1 MNFFKKHKTF
11 SLPPGNLGL
20 PIVGETLSF
29 LLDSQFTKKRHQQYG
44 SIFKT
49 SIFGSPTIFVRGA
62 DVNRFV
68 LTNENK
74 YFINSLPP
82 STKALLGSLSLS
94 LQIGAEHQHRRKLLY
109 QAFQPRTLEGY
120 VDAIEEITQRYLHKW
135 VEMESLTWY
144 PELRNY
150 TFDIACKFLIGLDFA
165 FQTPLG
171 HLFEIWSAGLFSPSP
186 PLPWTKFGR
195 ALRSRQ
201 QLLEQIELIIVQQK
215 EELATTNQ
223 NALSLLLQ
231 ARDDKGKRLS
241 LEEVK
246 DQVLMLLFA
255 GHETLTSAL
264 ASFCLLLAQHPNV
277 QERCCA
283 EVQELVGT
291 QKLTLEKLKQMNY
304 LEQVIQ
310 EVLRLIPPVGGGFRK
325 IICNCEFSGY
335 QFPEGW
341 NVIYGIP
348 FTHQDSSI
356 YYQPECF
363 DPERF
368 SSKQAGDSSKPFSYL
383 PFGGGIREC
392 LGKEFARLEM
402 KLFAA
407 RLVHDYTWELL
418 PSQSLKMIDVPVP
431 HPQDELKVKFRKL

>member
-1 MNFFKKHKTF
+1 MIFSKEDKSF
-11 SLPPGNLGL
+11 SLPPGSLGL
-20 PIVGETLSF
+20 PIVGETSSF
-29 LLDSQFTKKRHQQYG
+29 LLDSQFTNKRHQQYG

-49 SIFGSPTIFVRGA
+49 SIFGSPTIFIRGA

-120 VDAIEEITQRYLHKW
+120 IDTIEEITQRYLQKW
-135 VEMESLTWY
+135 QDIESLTWY

-171 HLFEIWSAGLFSPSP
+171 HLFETWSAGLFSPSL

-201 QLLEQIELIIVQQK
+201 QLLEQIELIISQRNQ
-215 EELATTNQ
+215 ELATNQ

-231 ARDDKGKRLS
+231 AHDEKGETLS

-264 ASFCLLLAQHPNV
+264 ASLCLLLAQHPNV
-277 QERCCA
+277 LERCRA
-283 EVQELVGT
+283 EVHELGGT
-291 QKLTLEKLKQMNY
+291 EKLTLERLKQMSY

-325 IICNCEFSGY
+325 IICTCEFGGY

-348 FTHQDSSI
+348 FTHQDSSV
-356 YYQPECF
+356 YYQPEYF

-368 SSKQAGDSSKPFSYL
+368 SSKQAGDASKPFSYL

-402 KLFAA
+402 KLFAV
-407 RLVHDYTWELL
+407 RLVQNYTWELL
-418 PSQSLKMIDVPVP
+418 PTQNLEMISVPVP
-431 HPQDELKVKFRKL
+431 HPQDGLKVKFCKL